1 MSQLNHYRKKIDE
14 IDSKLLEILYER
26 FEVVSKNE
34 KKKKNETIDIMQ
46 PNRMQ
51 EIFETRKILGESL
64 GLNTK
69 FIKPLFDLII
79 DYSCNI
85 EDEIINFK
93 KENIKIEENSDY
105 R

>member
-14 IDSKLLEILYER
+14 IDSELLKILSER
-26 FEVVSKNE
+26 FELVRQVGIL
-34 KKKKNETIDIMQ
+34 KKNETIDIMQ

-51 EIFETRKILGESL
+51 EIFETRKVLGKDL
-64 GLNTK
+64 GLDTT

-85 EDEIINFK
+85 EDEIINVK
-93 KENIKIEENSDY
+93 KENIKIEKNSDY